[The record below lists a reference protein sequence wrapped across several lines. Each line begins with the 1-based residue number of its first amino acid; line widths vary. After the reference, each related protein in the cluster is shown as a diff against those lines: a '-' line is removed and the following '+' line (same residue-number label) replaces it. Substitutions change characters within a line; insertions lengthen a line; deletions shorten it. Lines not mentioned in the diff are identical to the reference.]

1 MSLSRAFLAHE
12 LGILFF
18 LLGLCVIIIL
28 YWNTEKEYFTS
39 CEKEIDTTNPW
50 WIHNLWNSHWA
61 SVCEIFRSHAN
72 SASNCKLR
80 KKFHSN
86 FSFLDEPA
94 NMQSGFVPCIGMK
107 NSHNFLS
114 CFSTQYFER
123 IYVYWSLS
131 DCFFNAFIHILQW
144 QKCLCALCKFSRRNV
159 FAQRTC
165 TLNNGVVPNARIQ
178 KMLASTAWTENSL
191 KKTNSKQFYDSK
203 NVVFSTLTLAGNSK
217 LFFWNVQIFP
227 NNWPGERFKYRKND
241 S

>member
-1 MSLSRAFLAHE
+1 MSLSRAFLADE

-72 SASNCKLR
+72 SASDCKLW

-131 DCFFNAFIHILQW
+131 GCFFNLYIFYIYTHSTMAKVFMCVVQVQQKKCICTEDMYIEQW
-144 QKCLCALCKFSRRNV
+144 GGPKCK
-159 FAQRTC
+159 
-165 TLNNGVVPNARIQ
+165 
-178 KMLASTAWTENSL
+178 
-191 KKTNSKQFYDSK
+191 DSK
-203 NVVFSTLTLAGNSK
+203 NVGFNGLNRKFVEKN
-217 LFFWNVQIFP
+217 
-227 NNWPGERFKYRKND
+227 EFKAILR
-241 S
+241 